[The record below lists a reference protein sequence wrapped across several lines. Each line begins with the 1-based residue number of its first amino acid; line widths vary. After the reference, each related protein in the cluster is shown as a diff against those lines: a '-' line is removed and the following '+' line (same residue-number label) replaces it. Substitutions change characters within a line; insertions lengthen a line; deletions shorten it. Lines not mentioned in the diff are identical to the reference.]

1 VLATGSNDVVGHVGS
16 LTGTVDEDDV
26 AYTKIRLCGDAIGSR
41 DVAGAPDV
49 LSALASA
56 PARRQSRNAYG
67 GGWTFDRSG
76 IVGSARRDTYEGELT
91 EAANAARASADD
103 SIGQFHHLRPW

>member
-1 VLATGSNDVVGHVGS
+1 M
-16 LTGTVDEDDV
+16 
-26 AYTKIRLCGDAIGSR
+26 
-41 DVAGAPDV
+41 
-49 LSALASA
+49 SA
-56 PARRQSRNAYG
+56 PWPRLWMRPTSLIDSPFERGPIGTARCRSRPAIALPPHLRGAKAETATAYG

-103 SIGQFHHLRPW
+103 SIGQFHHLRSW